1 MNKGKKEMMANVLTP
16 LVIICMAF
24 LFASVLILSA
34 GFNPVAAFY
43 HLFAGAFGTKA
54 SLINTINK
62 AVPIA
67 FAGFAVALS
76 KKAGIF
82 NIGIEGQL
90 IFGAFGSVLPG
101 IFLKGLPA
109 VIHIPVCLLSGM
121 LFGAAYALLPT
132 LLFVKRGTNLMVMGI
147 MMNNI
152 ASLVITYLIVG
163 PFAGKNATVSSTEM
177 VEESAFLPYIITKPN
192 KLSIGILI
200 VFAVAFLMWLF
211 INKTSIGYELKM
223 CGANRQAARYSGIK
237 VTFYMTA
244 ALLLSGALGGLAGG
258 VEILGN
264 YHRMYDSFS
273 PGYGFDGIPIALLT
287 GGNPIG
293 VIAGALLFGALRVGA
308 MKMQTQ
314 VGVSTEIITVIQ
326 GTLVVLI
333 ACESLLRFQL
343 SRAGRRKEEKA

>member
-1 MNKGKKEMMANVLTP
+1 MANLLTP
-16 LVIICMAF
+16 LVIICRAF

-200 VFAVAFLMWLF
+200 VFTVAFLMWLF

-223 CGANRQAARYSGIK
+223 CGANRQAALYSGIK

-333 ACESLLRFQL
+333 ACESLIRFQL

>member
-1 MNKGKKEMMANVLTP
+1 MNKGKKEIMANVLTP

-333 ACESLLRFQL
+333 ACESLIRFQL

>member
-293 VIAGALLFGALRVGA
+293 VIAGALLFGALRVRA

-333 ACESLLRFQL
+333 ACESLIRFQL

>member
-1 MNKGKKEMMANVLTP
+1 MANLLTP

-109 VIHIPVCLLSGM
+109 AIHIPVCLLSGM

-200 VFAVAFLMWLF
+200 VFTVAFLMWLF

-223 CGANRQAARYSGIK
+223 CGANRQAALYSGIK

-333 ACESLLRFQL
+333 ACESLIRFQL

>member
-1 MNKGKKEMMANVLTP
+1 MNKGKKEIMANVLTP

-109 VIHIPVCLLSGM
+109 AIHIPVCLLSGM

-333 ACESLLRFQL
+333 ACESLIRFQL

>member
-1 MNKGKKEMMANVLTP
+1 MANLLTP

-43 HLFAGAFGTKA
+43 HLLAGAFGTKA

-200 VFAVAFLMWLF
+200 VFTVAFLMWLF

-223 CGANRQAARYSGIK
+223 CGANRQAALYSGIK

-333 ACESLLRFQL
+333 ACESLIRFQL

>member
-1 MNKGKKEMMANVLTP
+1 MANLLTP

-109 VIHIPVCLLSGM
+109 AIHIPVCLLSGM

-223 CGANRQAARYSGIK
+223 CGANRQAALYSGIK

-333 ACESLLRFQL
+333 ACESLIRFQL

>member
-1 MNKGKKEMMANVLTP
+1 MANLLTP

-200 VFAVAFLMWLF
+200 VFTVAFLMWLF

-223 CGANRQAARYSGIK
+223 CGANRQAALYSGIK

-333 ACESLLRFQL
+333 ACESLIRFQL

>member
-43 HLFAGAFGTKA
+43 HLFAGAVGTKA

-333 ACESLLRFQL
+333 ACESLIRFQL

>member
-1 MNKGKKEMMANVLTP
+1 MANLLTP

-200 VFAVAFLMWLF
+200 VFTVAFLMWLF

-223 CGANRQAARYSGIK
+223 CGANRQAALYSGIK

-258 VEILGN
+258 GEILGN

-333 ACESLLRFQL
+333 ACESLIRFQL

>member
-1 MNKGKKEMMANVLTP
+1 MMANVLTP

-132 LLFVKRGTNLMVMGI
+132 LLVVKRGTNLMVMGI

-333 ACESLLRFQL
+333 ACESLIRFQL
-343 SRAGRRKEEKA
+343 SRAGRRKEDKA

>member
-1 MNKGKKEMMANVLTP
+1 MNKGKKEIMANVLTP

-132 LLFVKRGTNLMVMGI
+132 LLFVKRGTNLMVMGL

-333 ACESLLRFQL
+333 ACESLIRFQL

>member
-54 SLINTINK
+54 SLINTVNK

-308 MKMQTQ
+308 MNMQTQ

-333 ACESLLRFQL
+333 ACESLIRFQL

>member
-1 MNKGKKEMMANVLTP
+1 MANLLTP

-223 CGANRQAARYSGIK
+223 CGANRQAALYSGIK

-333 ACESLLRFQL
+333 ACESLIRFQL

>member
-1 MNKGKKEMMANVLTP
+1 MANLLTP

-200 VFAVAFLMWLF
+200 VFTVAFLMWLF

-223 CGANRQAARYSGIK
+223 CGANRQAALYSGIK

-314 VGVSTEIITVIQ
+314 VGVSTEIITVIR

-333 ACESLLRFQL
+333 ACESLIRFQL

>member
-1 MNKGKKEMMANVLTP
+1 MANLLTP

-200 VFAVAFLMWLF
+200 VFTVAFLMWLF

-223 CGANRQAARYSGIK
+223 CGANRQAALYSGIK
-237 VTFYMTA
+237 VTCYMTA

-258 VEILGN
+258 AEILGN

-326 GTLVVLI
+326 GTLVVLM
-333 ACESLLRFQL
+333 ACESLIRFQL

>member
-1 MNKGKKEMMANVLTP
+1 MHKDRKEMAASLLTP
-16 LVIICMAF
+16 FVIIFLAF
-24 LFASVLILSA
+24 LFASVLIVSA
-34 GFNPVAAFY
+34 GFNPFAAFY
-43 HLFAGAFGTKA
+43 YLFAGAFGTKA

-90 IFGAFGSVLPG
+90 IFGAFGTVLPG

-109 VIHIPVCLLSGM
+109 GIHISVCLISGM

-152 ASLVITYLIVG
+152 AGLLITWLIVG
-163 PFAGKNATVSSTEM
+163 PFAGENVSISSTDLIQ
-177 VEESAFLPYIITKPN
+177 ESAFLPYLITKPN
-192 KLSIGILI
+192 KLSIGVLI
-200 VFAVAFLMWLF
+200 VLGTALLMWVFL
-211 INKTSIGYELKM
+211 NKTSIGYELFM
-223 CGANRQAARYSGIK
+223 CGANREAARYSGIR
-237 VTFYMTA
+237 VAAYMTA
-244 ALLLSGALGGLAGG
+244 ALLISGALGGLAGG
-258 VEILGN
+258 VEILGY

-287 GGNPIG
+287 NGSPLGI
-293 VIAGALLFGALRVGA
+293 IAGSLLFGALRVGA
-308 MKMQTQ
+308 MKMQTE
-314 VGVSTEIITVIQ
+314 VGVSMEIITVIQ

-333 ACESLLRFQL
+333 ACEALIRFAL
-343 SRAGRRKEEKA
+343 SKMSRRREKKA